1 MMIQTISGYK
11 GNSYTSKRVKN
22 NPQPTDVS
30 FKSCNVA
37 LARAEYLKNFKAI
50 SQDIIQTGKE
60 AATKFDQLWKPL
72 TTGRFPDYHTVLPSV
87 DKNPKATNLAREFCK
102 ILHNENLPFIEKV
115 IKFAAKA
122 REVGIQDSIFP
133 FLLDNN
139 DKKPLADVY
148 KSHICFL
155 EPGVD
160 ESKAKTIMFG
170 VNDSNKL
177 WTATDK
183 GVTTFHENGNVK
195 RIKYNDDL
203 DGANYYKKNGDI
215 DWVRSIFSIIVKE

>member
-1 MMIQTISGYK
+1 MMIQAISGYK

-22 NPQPTDVS
+22 DPQPTDVN
-30 FKSCNVA
+30 FKGKEA
-37 LARAEYLKNFKAI
+37 LARAEYNRYFNAI
-50 SQDIIQTGKE
+50 SQDIMQTGKD
-60 AATKFDQLWKPL
+60 AATKFDQLWKTL
-72 TTGRFPDYHTVLPSV
+72 THVRYPDNYALLPSSET
-87 DKNPKATNLAREFCK
+87 NRKANDLARKFCLC
-102 ILHNENLPFIEKV
+102 LHDENLPFIEKV
-115 IKFAAKA
+115 KQFAAKC

-133 FLLDNN
+133 FIVDKNN
-139 DKKPLADVY
+139 QKPLVDAY

-160 ESKAKTIMFG
+160 ESNAKTIIFG

-177 WTATDK
+177 WTATEK

-215 DWVRSIFSIIVKE
+215 DWVRSIYSIIVKE